1 MPRALRLLIL
11 LPILLAVVVFG
22 LAACGGD
29 DDIPFESSSDSTS
42 EQTDVPTADPSSAP
56 KSCQA
61 IVGSGAVE
69 DIQAV
74 FDKYKDNS
82 KAFTPADEKAIR
94 TALDRLAKAGDNA
107 APKIRD
113 DVVKLVADVGSQI
126 DSREG
131 VPGTG
136 KVAGNASIERQLDA
150 LCR

>member
-1 MPRALRLLIL
+1 MPRTSRISV
-11 LPILLAVVVFG
+11 LLAIILAVLVLG
-22 LAACGGD
+22 LTACGGD
-29 DDIPFESSSDSTS
+29 DDPTFENEESSATPSA
-42 EQTDVPTADPSSAP
+42 VPTGDPSSEP

-82 KAFTPADEKAIR
+82 KAFTAADEKTMR
-94 TALDRLAKAGDNA
+94 NALDRLAKAGDNA
-107 APKIRD
+107 APKVRD
-113 DVVKLVADVGSQI
+113 DVVNLVADIGSQI

-131 VPGTG
+131 LPGTG
-136 KVAGNASIERQLDA
+136 KVADSAAIQRQLDA